1 MLKALMLRKKIDD
14 FKKALAEI
22 REKQAA
28 FSTRESELETAIQ
41 EAVTDEER
49 ATVETAVNEFEG
61 EKADLEAQAAD
72 LETKI
77 QDAETEL
84 AAVEE
89 KTQERKTEKPTE
101 GRKDNFT
108 MNTRGKF
115 FGMTMEQRTA
125 FFERGDVKDFLT
137 NFRELARTKRSVQGA
152 ELNIPDVMLDLI
164 REKIEETSKLMKHL
178 RVKKSKGKGRQNTMG
193 TVPEAVWTEAVAYIN
208 ELEFK
213 FSQTEV
219 DGYKVAGYVA
229 IANSTLEDSD
239 VNLGSEIMVGLGM
252 SIGKAIDKA
261 CVYGTGIRMPLGGVT
276 RLAQTTKPT
285 DYPPNERPWENLS
298 TTHIQ
303 KFDGN
308 NLKSEKFFAKILEL
322 TAVANGEYS
331 LSGETFWVMNRRT
344 FAKIAGKAITA
355 NSAGIYVSQDDKRM
369 PVEGGEI
376 EICEFM
382 SDGDVFGGYGDLYL
396 LSDRKQTTIKEFEQ
410 TLALKDEM
418 LFVGTA
424 RYDGKPAIADA
435 FIAFNI
441 DNKAVTTSATFA
453 QDKANTTEAAG

>member
-41 EAVTDEER
+41 EAVTDEEK

-89 KTQERKTEKPTE
+89 KTQERKTEKPAE

-125 FFERGDVKDFLT
+125 FFERDDVQSFVQRMRSIAK
-137 NFRELARTKRSVQGA
+137 EERSVKGA
-152 ELNIPDVMLDLI
+152 ELNIPTVVLDLI
-164 REKIEETSKLMKHL
+164 RENILETSKLLKHVNL
-178 RVKKSKGKGRQNTMG
+178 KSVGGVSRQVVMG
-193 TVPEAVWTEAVAYIN
+193 TVPEAVWTEATGKLN
-208 ELEFK
+208 ELDFS

-229 IANSTLEDSD
+229 ISNSTLEDSD
-239 VNLGSEIMVGLGM
+239 IALAEAAIKG
-252 SIGKAIDKA
+252 IGQAIGFSIDKA
-261 CVYGTGIRMPLGGVT
+261 IVYGTGTKMMLGFVT
-276 RLAQTTKPT
+276 RLAQTAEPDGYSAK
-285 DYPPNERPWENLS
+285 ERKWENLS
-298 TTHIQ
+298 ATNIL
-303 KFDGN
+303 KFASASMSGEQMF
-308 NLKSEKFFAKILEL
+308 SKILE
-322 TAVANGEYS
+322 
-331 LSGETFWVMNRRT
+331 
-344 FAKIAGKAITA
+344 IASKA
-355 NSAGIYVSQDDKRM
+355 
-369 PVEGGEI
+369 
-376 EICEFM
+376 
-382 SDGDVFGGYGDLYL
+382 
-396 LSDRKQTTIKEFEQ
+396 
-410 TLALKDEM
+410 
-418 LFVGTA
+418 
-424 RYDGKPAIADA
+424 
-435 FIAFNI
+435 
-441 DNKAVTTSATFA
+441 
-453 QDKANTTEAAG
+453 